1 MKKIIFYLLII
12 GLGIYL
18 IFITTYQSDFSNK
31 IKSKLSAELRHDLKK
46 YLFPYKYIKTQ
57 EKMIEDLR
65 IQMGQLMTEVDEDI
79 IIKQKL
85 ESVYFMKDG
94 NEEIIEINKK
104 NFRIKNYYMSQN
116 KIIRGIYNTRPASLY
131 LDYFEGNL
139 FFLSSIGIIAYSDNI
154 NYEKLEFK
162 QIKNNLDTFLTEAQL
177 RKNKWFSTKDLSIIG
192 DKIFVS
198 FTNELRKDCWNTS
211 ILYAELNYEEL
222 FFEKFFVPKECVQE
236 ISGYTK
242 LTGHQSGGRIVDFDK
257 NNILFSVGDYNFLDL
272 PQKNNSI
279 FGKILKINKQTKKY
293 NIFSMGHR
301 NPQGLFYD
309 VKNNY
314 VLSTEHGPEG
324 GDEIN
329 FIDVNNKNIPNY
341 GWPISSYGEH
351 YGGKDDQRNKNLY
364 LKYPLF
370 KSHKKY
376 GFIEPIHNFTPSIGI
391 SEIIGIGNKNY
402 IVASL
407 GYGALFDITLDK
419 NNQIIA
425 INEIVIEERIRD
437 LVFKNNKIFIY
448 QETTG
453 IIGIIDLET

>member
-1 MKKIIFYLLII
+1 MMKKFFIYLLII
-12 GLGIYL
+12 GFGIYF
-18 IFITTYQSDFSNK
+18 IFIIIYKSDFSIR
-31 IKSKLSAELRHDLKK
+31 IKNKLSAELRHDLKK
-46 YLFPYKYIKTQ
+46 YFFPYKYIKDQ
-57 EKMIEDLR
+57 QQIIEGLR
-65 IQMGQLMTEVDEDI
+65 IQIGQLMTEVDEDTL
-79 IIKQKL
+79 IKQKL
-85 ESVYFMKDG
+85 ESVYFTKDE

-116 KIIRGIYNTRPASLY
+116 KIIRGIYITRPASLY

-154 NYEKLEFK
+154 NNEKLEFK
-162 QIKNNLDTFLTEAQL
+162 QIKNNLGTFLTETQL

-198 FTNELRKDCWNTS
+198 FTNEVKKDCWNTS

-222 FFEKFFVPKECVQE
+222 FFEEFFVPRECVQE
-236 ISGYTK
+236 VVGYTR

-279 FGKILKINKQTKKY
+279 FGKILKINKQSKKY

-309 VKNNY
+309 TKNNY

-351 YGGKDDQRNKNLY
+351 YGGKSDLNNNLY

-391 SEIIGIGNKNY
+391 SEVVGIGNKNY

-419 NNQIIA
+419 NNQIIV

-453 IIGIIDLET
+453 KIGIIDLKT

>member
-1 MKKIIFYLLII
+1 MKKIIFYLSIL
-12 GLGIYL
+12 GFGIYL
-18 IFITTYQSDFSNK
+18 ISIIIYQSDFSNK
-31 IKSKLSAELRHDLKK
+31 IKNKLSAELRHDLKK
-46 YLFPYKYIKTQ
+46 YLFPYKYIKDQQKT
-57 EKMIEDLR
+57 IEALR
-65 IQMGQLMTEVDEDI
+65 VQMGQLMTEVNEDI
-79 IIKQKL
+79 RVKQKL
-85 ESVYFMKDG
+85 DSVYFKKDE

-104 NFRIKNYYMSQN
+104 NFQLKNYYMSQN
-116 KIIRGIYNTRPASLY
+116 KIIRGIYNSRPASLY

-162 QIKNNLDTFLTEAQL
+162 QIKNNLDTFLTETQL

-192 DKIFVS
+192 NKIFVS
-198 FTNELRKDCWNTS
+198 FTNEVKKDCWNTS
-211 ILYAELNYEEL
+211 ILYAELSYKEL
-222 FFEKFFVPKECVQE
+222 FFEEFFVPKECVQE
-236 ISGYTK
+236 VVGYTR

-309 VKNNY
+309 IKNNY

-329 FIDVNNKNIPNY
+329 FINVNNENIPNY

-351 YGGKDDQRNKNLY
+351 YEGKDNQNNNNLY

-391 SEIIGIGNKNY
+391 SEIIGIGKKNY

-419 NNQIIA
+419 NNQITV